1 MTVSR
6 RFDADAE
13 TVAGLMTD
21 PDFIVDRCLAI
32 GELSAECHAD
42 EDRDSVTLHTTR
54 IARQDLPGFLTKL
67 VGAEQTVSVHEVW
80 QRPPDGGRNDR
91 YTGRYTVRTARAPIE
106 IEGRFTL
113 EADGSGSLYKV
124 EHRFHVPIPL
134 IAGRIEKVLRRQI
147 TATVEAELAYAAERL
162 AGDAQ

>member
-6 RFDADAE
+6 RFDADVKS
-13 TVAGLMTD
+13 VAALMTD
-21 PDFIVDRCLAI
+21 PDFIVERCLAI
-32 GELSAECHAD
+32 GELSAECHAE
-42 EDRDSVTLHTTR
+42 EDGDSVTLHTTR
-54 IARQDLPGFLTKL
+54 VARQDLPGFLTRL
-67 VGAEQTVSVHEVW
+67 VGDEQTVKVHEVW
-80 QRPPDGGRNDR
+80 QNVADGNKDR
-91 YTGRYTVRTARAPIE
+91 YAGRYTVRSAMAPLE

-147 TATVEAELAYAAERL
+147 TATVEAELAYTAERL
-162 AGDAQ
+162 AGSAQ

>member
-6 RFDADAE
+6 RFDADVD
-13 TVAGLMTD
+13 TVATLMTD

-42 EDRDSVTLHTTR
+42 EDRGPVTLHTTR
-54 IARQDLPGFLTKL
+54 MARQDLPGFLTRL
-67 VGAEQTVSVHEVW
+67 VGEKQTVTVHEEW
-80 QRPPDGGRNDR
+80 QNVADGGEDR
-91 YTGRYTVRTARAPIE
+91 YTGRYTVRSAMAPIE

-113 EADGSGSLYKV
+113 QPDGSGSLYEV
-124 EHRFHVPIPL
+124 EHSFHVPIPL
-134 IAGRIEKVLRRQI
+134 IGGRVEKVLRRQI

-162 AGDAQ
+162 AGSAQ

>member
-32 GELSAECHAD
+32 GELSAECHAG

-67 VGAEQTVSVHEVW
+67 VGDEQTVTVHEVW
-80 QRPPDGGRNDR
+80 QRLADGSHK
-91 YTGRYTVRTARAPIE
+91 GRYTVRTARAPIE

-113 EADGSGSLYKV
+113 EANGPGSVYKV

-147 TATVEAELAYAAERL
+147 SATVEAELAYAAERL
-162 AGDAQ
+162 AGSAQ

>member
-1 MTVSR
+1 MAVSR
-6 RFDADAE
+6 RFDADVD
-13 TVAGLMTD
+13 TVAALMTD

-54 IARQDLPGFLTKL
+54 VARQDLPGFLTKL
-67 VGAEQTVSVHEVW
+67 VGEQQTLTVHEIWQTVA
-80 QRPPDGGRNDR
+80 DGRNNR
-91 YTGRYTVRTARAPIE
+91 YQGRYTVRSARAPIE

-113 EADGSGSLYKV
+113 EADGSGSVYKV

-147 TATVEAELAYAAERL
+147 TATVEAELACAAERL
-162 AGDAQ
+162 TDSTQ

>member
-1 MTVSR
+1 MAVSR
-6 RFDADAE
+6 RFDADVD
-13 TVAGLMTD
+13 TVAALMTD

-54 IARQDLPGFLTKL
+54 VSRQDLPGFLTKL
-67 VGAEQTVSVHEVW
+67 VGEEQTLTVHEIW
-80 QRPPDGGRNDR
+80 QTVADGRRNR
-91 YTGRYTVRTARAPIE
+91 YQGRYTVRSARAPIE

-113 EADGSGSLYKV
+113 EADGSGSVYKV

-162 AGDAQ
+162 TDSTQ

>member
-1 MTVSR
+1 MAVSR
-6 RFDADAE
+6 RFDADVE
-13 TVAGLMTD
+13 SVAALMTD

-42 EDRDSVTLHTTR
+42 EDADSVTLHTTR
-54 IARQDLPGFLTKL
+54 VARQDLPGFLTRL
-67 VGAEQTVSVHEVW
+67 VGEEQTLTVHEVW
-80 QRPPDGGRNDR
+80 RNVADGGEDR
-91 YTGRYTVRTARAPIE
+91 YTGRYTVRSAMAPIE

-113 EADGSGSLYKV
+113 EADGSGSLYEV
-124 EHRFHVPIPL
+124 EHRFRVPIPL

-162 AGDAQ
+162 GGSAQ